1 MEDDISTNSLI
12 LYIERE
18 IAVTFNIEVIIDYL
32 QDLEEQTLWFDVSY
46 LCHYTKRKLNPLK

>member
-18 IAVTFNIEVIIDYL
+18 TAVTFNREVIIDYL
-32 QDLEEQTLWFDVSY
+32 RDLEEQTL
-46 LCHYTKRKLNPLK
+46 

>member
-12 LYIERE
+12 LYIEIE

-32 QDLEEQTLWFDVSY
+32 RDLEEQTL
-46 LCHYTKRKLNPLK
+46 

>member
-32 QDLEEQTLWFDVSY
+32 RDLEEQTL
-46 LCHYTKRKLNPLK
+46 

>member
-18 IAVTFNIEVIIDYL
+18 IAITFNREVIIDYL
-32 QDLEEQTLWFDVSY
+32 QDLEEQTL
-46 LCHYTKRKLNPLK
+46 